1 LILVSKSFS
10 QKLTSLTGKKKQ
22 QNKVWYVQL
31 FFKISFDFFMNP
43 FRKFQLSR
51 VIFYFLAQV
60 DIGGTAYI
68 L

>member
-10 QKLTSLTGKKKQ
+10 QNLTSLTGKKKQ